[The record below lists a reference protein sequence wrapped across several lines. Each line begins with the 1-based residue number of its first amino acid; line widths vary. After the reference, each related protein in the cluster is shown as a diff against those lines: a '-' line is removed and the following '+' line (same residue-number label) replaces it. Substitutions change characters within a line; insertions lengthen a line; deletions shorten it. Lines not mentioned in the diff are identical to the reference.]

1 MFARPSPWAKS
12 TPHVLSFLCN
22 SRESVTVGEG
32 EGAASLLGNRY
43 TLNFP
48 HILENS
54 TGATQEDAGVPY
66 RIHRAACIV
75 FSVDGHLSWV
85 NAIAVPGSHV
95 RLVCQD
101 RMCS

>member
-1 MFARPSPWAKS
+1 M
-12 TPHVLSFLCN
+12 LSFLCN

-32 EGAASLLGNRY
+32 EGTASLLGNRY

-75 FSVDGHLSWV
+75 FSVDGHFSWV
-85 NAIAVPGSHV
+85 KI
-95 RLVCQD
+95 
-101 RMCS
+101 